1 MKDKTH
7 IISIGREAGKNR
19 HPIWK
24 RRSKIVFADNMILY
38 IENPKEP
45 TKKLSELISKFN
57 KVAGYK
63 MPFTNYFN
71 EKFQFFLN
79 FHQKF
84 KIWLNA

>member
-38 IENPKEP
+38 IEKPKES
-45 TKKLSELISKFN
+45 TTTLLQLLKELSKI
-57 KVAGYK
+57 AG
-63 MPFTNYFN
+63 
-71 EKFQFFLN
+71 
-79 FHQKF
+79 
-84 KIWLNA
+84 

>member
-38 IENPKEP
+38 IENPKDF
-45 TKKLSELISKFN
+45 THTHTHKTVRTN
-57 KVAGYK
+57 K
-63 MPFTNYFN
+63 
-71 EKFQFFLN
+71 
-79 FHQKF
+79 
-84 KIWLNA
+84 